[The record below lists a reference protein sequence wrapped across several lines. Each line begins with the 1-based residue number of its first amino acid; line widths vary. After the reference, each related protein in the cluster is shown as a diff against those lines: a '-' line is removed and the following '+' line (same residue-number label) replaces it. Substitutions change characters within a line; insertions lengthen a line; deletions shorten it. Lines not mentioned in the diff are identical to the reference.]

1 MDTIPSVCLYLDFKV
16 DESDGTGQNGEEHQG
31 GYSTHIRAQ
40 EKFVFHIPESIKS
53 EDAASMYVELL
64 FNVAQDML
72 ITRLCGGLTV
82 YAPMIR
88 NGAGP
93 GKKIGVVGLG
103 GL

>member
-1 MDTIPSVCLYLDFKV
+1 MV
-16 DESDGTGQNGEEHQG
+16 G
-31 GYSTHIRAQ
+31 
-40 EKFVFHIPESIKS
+40 
-53 EDAASMYVELL
+53 VETD
-64 FNVAQDML
+64 N
-72 ITRLCGGLTV
+72 RLCGGLTV

>member
-1 MDTIPSVCLYLDFKV
+1 MARNTKVVTRLTFELRRNSSSTFPSSSSLRMRLPCEHVLC
-16 DESDGTGQNGEEHQG
+16 TG
-31 GYSTHIRAQ
+31 R
-40 EKFVFHIPESIKS
+40 VL
-53 EDAASMYVELL
+53 V
-64 FNVAQDML
+64 L
-72 ITRLCGGLTV
+72 INRLCGGLTV